1 MARKRKTPDWVKE
14 KADAAER
21 RAKGL
26 PLDEPRAPIDP
37 PPRRKPPRVL
47 VPPGEAAA
55 ADGAKLPK
63 YKREFA
69 ATARK
74 LCQLGATDRDLA
86 EAFGVTTVCIWQ
98 WQCRYKEF
106 FNSLRVGKAEADER
120 VKRSLYQRA
129 VGYSYDTVKINQ
141 YEGTAVIT
149 PYVEHVPPDVGAA
162 KLWMINRCG
171 WREKIEHTGPD
182 GGPLQTET
190 THKLDLSGLEA
201 NEREALRA
209 ILSRRA
215 AQS

>member
-1 MARKRKTPDWVKE
+1 MAKRRKPSRAVKE
-14 KADAAER
+14 AADAAER

-37 PPRRKPPRVL
+37 PVTP
-47 VPPGEAAA
+47 AAELKA
-55 ADGAKLPK
+55 GAKRGPK
-63 YKREFA
+63 APHKFKRVFA
-69 ATARK
+69 KQARK
-74 LCQLGATDRDLA
+74 LCRLGATDRDLA
-86 EAFGVTTVCIWQ
+86 EFFGVTTVCIWQ
-98 WQCRYKEF
+98 WQCKYKEF
-106 FNSLRVGKAEADER
+106 FNALGVGKNEADER

-141 YEGTAVIT
+141 YEGSAVIT

-190 THKLDLSGLEA
+190 THKLDLSGLEPH
-201 NEREALRA
+201 EREALRG
-209 ILSRRA
+209 ILSARA